1 MWNLSL
7 VFIHFAT
14 GGIAFCAST
23 HFRETLSSESE
34 VEPIVFGEATSTDTR
49 SMGARADGQT
59 TGAFSGKLFPETL
72 PRQVNPS
79 KKGYGGDT
87 HALCLGRALPRMHL
101 PLHRTLQSPGAAKKV
116 PSGFVPTAGRSA
128 KKNRR
133 RNYGSNCRAN
143 KPKSS
148 GFFFRRLETIAFS
161 KNGTQRLFHHFEKII
176 FS

>member
-7 VFIHFAT
+7 VFTHFAT

-23 HFRETLSSESE
+23 HFCETLSSDSE

-49 SMGARADGQT
+49 SMGTRADGLT

-87 HALCLGRALPRMHL
+87 HALCLGRALPWMHL
-101 PLHRTLQSPGAAKKV
+101 LLHRTLQSPGTAKKV
-116 PSGFVPTAGRSA
+116 PSGFVPTTGRSG

-133 RNYGSNCRAN
+133 RNSGSNCRAN

-148 GFFFRRLETIAFS
+148 GFLFRHLETIAFS
-161 KNGTQRLFHHFEKII
+161 KNGPLRLFHHFEKII